1 MDDQESDNNNII
13 HSLINEFYVKN
24 KNDIYISKLQKFCE
38 EKNITLNDFYLQLM
52 DELTAKLEGLNNII
66 KYDDLLTTYKNDIL
80 LDRILVLI
88 SLLNNAVQFTDKE
101 NKNIDEY
108 IYNSFDF
115 ILNIIMKIGNKIK
128 IYTKEKKNNLK
139 DLIDTFRKQ
148 IIKIFKNLYEN
159 YNQSIEHNLEITQ
172 WNNILIKEIFCRNIL
187 YDILEITITNQKD
200 INIAEKAFDHKGSL
214 KLINDIINYLIN
226 EINISNIKDVI

>member
-24 KNDIYISKLQKFCE
+24 KNDINISKLQKFCE

-80 LDRILVLI
+80 LDKILVLI

-128 IYTKEKKNNLK
+128 IYTKEKK
-139 DLIDTFRKQ
+139 
-148 IIKIFKNLYEN
+148 II
-159 YNQSIEHNLEITQ
+159 
-172 WNNILIKEIFCRNIL
+172 
-187 YDILEITITNQKD
+187 
-200 INIAEKAFDHKGSL
+200 
-214 KLINDIINYLIN
+214 
-226 EINISNIKDVI
+226 